1 VSPISPCRLLPVLT
15 SRLRC
20 WDGKNVDSPDHKSHV
35 SYPRSGTFE
44 STGPCPDSHP
54 VRLPQVMY
62 EVMWDTAIFKDLW
75 PTNGENP
82 LVYSFGDAYVP
93 RAPKCGRCPARD
105 MR

>member
-1 VSPISPCRLLPVLT
+1 MLT
-15 SRLRC
+15 RGLRC

-35 SYPRSGTFE
+35 AYPRSGTFE

-54 VRLPQVMY
+54 IRLPQVMY

-82 LVYSFGDAYVP
+82 LVYSFGDTYVP
-93 RAPKCGRCPARD
+93 CTEEMFSGDIR
-105 MR
+105 